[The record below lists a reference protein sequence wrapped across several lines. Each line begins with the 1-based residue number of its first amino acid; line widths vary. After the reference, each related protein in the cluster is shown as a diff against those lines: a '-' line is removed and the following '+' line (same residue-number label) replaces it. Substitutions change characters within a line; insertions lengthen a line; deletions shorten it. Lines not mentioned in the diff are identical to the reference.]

1 MYVMKKSRKTKRNK
15 TLLSV
20 GFIVATIIYVSSQ
33 YLGGAST
40 SAASTAISG
49 QSKTVATVSTT
60 HTTQSAPPPQTKSTA
75 SGLYADGSYTGTAE
89 NAYYGTLQVKAV
101 ISGGKLTDVQF
112 LQYAN
117 DRSTSVAINSRAM
130 PVLKSEAIQAQT
142 SNVSV
147 VSGATFTSQA
157 FQQSIHSALTQAQA

>member
-40 SAASTAISG
+40 SAAAAITG
-49 QSKTVATVSTT
+49 QNKTVATVSTT
-60 HTTQSAPPPQTKSTA
+60 HTTQSAPPPQTKSTS

-117 DRSTSVAINSRAM
+117 DRGTSIAINNHAM
-130 PVLKSEAIQAQT
+130 PILKSEAIQAQT

-157 FQQSIHSALTQAQA
+157 FQQSLHSALTQAQA